1 MTAIYIYGNG
11 GHARTI
17 SNSLNTLESY
27 IFVVEDT
34 PDVTIAESQLMVR
47 EADMSNVPH
56 KFIVGIGDNLLRCKV
71 FNRIANRNKALSLLD
86 TTANVNRSAQVGVGS
101 FCAAG
106 SIIQN
111 NVVIGE
117 NCIINTGAIIEHD
130 CIVGAH
136 SHIAPGSTLCGDV
149 SIGEKTLIGAGSV
162 VLPGVQIG
170 SKCIV
175 GAGCVVTKN
184 IKYGS
189 TVCNVH

>member
-1 MTAIYIYGNG
+1 MDMYIYGSG

-17 SNSLNTLESY
+17 SNSLNTSKSY

-34 PDVTIAESQLMVR
+34 SAISAAESQLMIR
-47 EADMSNVPH
+47 EADLSNVSH
-56 KFIVGIGDNLLRCKV
+56 KFIVGIGDNLLRYKV
-71 FNRIANRNKALSLLD
+71 FNRIFNTNTALSLFD
-86 TTANVNRSAQVGVGS
+86 ATAKVNRSAQVGVGS

-117 NCIINTGAIIEHD
+117 NCIINTGAIVEHD

-136 SHIAPGSTLCGDV
+136 SHIAPGSTLCGYV

-162 VLPGVQIG
+162 VLPGIQIG
-170 SKCIV
+170 SNCIV

-184 IKYGS
+184 IEHGS
-189 TVCNVH
+189 TVRNVH

>member
-1 MTAIYIYGNG
+1 MNVYIYGSG

-17 SNSLNTLESY
+17 SKSLNISESY
-27 IFVVEDT
+27 TFVVKDT
-34 PDVTIAESQLMVR
+34 SAISAGESRLMIR

-56 KFIVGIGDNLLRCKV
+56 EFIVGIGDNSLRYKV
-71 FNRIANRNKALSLLD
+71 FNRIFDANTALSLFD
-86 TTANVNRSAQVGVGS
+86 ARAIVNRSAQIGVGS

-111 NVVIGE
+111 NAVIGE

-136 SHIAPGSTLCGDV
+136 SHIGPGSTLCGHV

-162 VLPGVQIG
+162 VLPGIQIG
-170 SKCIV
+170 SNCII

-184 IKYGS
+184 IEQGS
-189 TVCNVH
+189 TVRNVH